1 MMRVLTFCL
10 MLFCIPLTAASSE
23 REAVDLLEKMAQ
35 AAREVN
41 YQGVFAYH
49 NGSTLQ
55 SIRIYHRHDDAGE
68 VERLIS
74 LNGAAREVIRTDD
87 MVTCINPDGKKINIS
102 QRPLGRGFPSDLP
115 RRLRSAMDFYDLA
128 LGETQRVA
136 DRQARELLITP
147 NDEYRYGYR
156 LWVDTDTDLL
166 LKSELVSVKGKVLE
180 TFTFSDIETDVHIG
194 DALLEAQTQGNEMVM
209 QRSEPGK
216 KPTPVPDDSKA
227 SQWRVDW
234 LPDGFTLVALQNRL
248 RAHNGAYVEQR
259 VYSDGLSSVSV
270 FIETSQSNPHH
281 LKGGS
286 SVGAVNAF
294 GTVKHSHLV
303 TVVGEV
309 PAVTVKNIGEAI
321 RFSTSLTP

>member
-1 MMRVLTFCL
+1 MMRVLAYCL
-10 MLFCIPLTAASSE
+10 MLFCLPLAAVSSE
-23 REAVDLLEKMAQ
+23 REAVELLEEMAQ

-49 NGSTLQ
+49 NGRALQ

-74 LNGAAREVIRTDD
+74 LNGAAREVIRTEDT
-87 MVTCINPDGKKINIS
+87 VTCINPENKQINVS
-102 QRPLGRGFPSDLP
+102 RRPLGRGFPSDLP
-115 RRLRSAMDFYDLA
+115 RRLRSAMDFYELS

-136 DRQARELLITP
+136 DRQTRELRIKP
-147 NDEYRYGYR
+147 SDQYRYGYR
-156 LWVDTDTDLL
+156 LWVDSETALL
-166 LKSELVSVKGKVLE
+166 LKSELINPAGEVLE
-180 TFTFSDIETDVHIG
+180 TFTFSDIETDVYIG
-194 DALLEAQTQGNEMVM
+194 DALLAAQTQGNEMVT

-216 KPTPVPDDSKA
+216 KPEALPENSQA
-227 SQWRVDW
+227 SQWRADW

-248 RAHNGAYVEQR
+248 RANNGAYVEQR

-270 FIETSQSNPHH
+270 FIETSSVDFHH
-281 LKGGS
+281 LQGGS

-303 TVVGEV
+303 TVVGAV
-309 PAVTVKNIGEAI
+309 PAETVKNVGESI
-321 RFSTSLTP
+321 RFSTRLSP

>member
-1 MMRVLTFCL
+1 MTRVLAFCL
-10 MLFCIPLTAASSE
+10 LLLSVPLTAASTE
-23 REAVDLLEKMAQ
+23 REAIDLLEEMAQ

-49 NGSTLQ
+49 NGRALQ
-55 SIRIYHRHDDAGE
+55 SIRIYHRHDEGGE

-87 MVTCINPDGKKINIS
+87 MVTCINPEGKQIS
-102 QRPLGRGFPSDLP
+102 VSRRPLGRGFPSDLP
-115 RRLRSAMDFYDLA
+115 RRLHSAVDFYELS

-136 DRQARELLITP
+136 DRQSRELLIKP
-147 NDEYRYGYR
+147 SDQYRYGYR
-156 LWVDTDTDLL
+156 LWVDTETALL
-166 LKSELVSVKGKVLE
+166 LKSELVNADGEVLE
-180 TFTFSDIETDVHIG
+180 TFTFSEVETGVYIG
-194 DALLEAQTQGNEMVM
+194 DALLAAQTQGKEMVT

-216 KPTPVPDDSKA
+216 KPDTIPEDSQA
-227 SQWRVDW
+227 SQWRADW
-234 LPDGFTLVALQNRL
+234 LPAGFTLVALQNRL
-248 RAHNGAYVEQR
+248 RANNGAYVEQR

-270 FIETSQSNPHH
+270 FIETSSVNPHH

-309 PAVTVKNIGEAI
+309 PAQTVQKIGEAI
-321 RFSTSLTP
+321 RFSTRLSP